1 MPSNS
6 PYTKGL
12 VQRAIDLERRL
23 ANEPVA
29 REEVLDLIEAGL
41 RAISVDTAEVHMK
54 MHSSSTPVRRRTGVA
69 LVEAATAVQKGV
81 SLLSRIDSQT
91 VKPFARLAGTVV
103 SADDFSSLINDDE
116 ISAID
121 PNDDDVHQA
130 QNAAALAAAEEWVQ
144 TAWGRLWIQMLVA
157 WTNGYGHSGSKP
169 WLDFLDEA
177 YNIGDETPKSRSW
190 LRRKFDE
197 VYERCV
203 QQPDLKKL
211 LLGNAGR
218 LPERPGRG
226 RKTIN
231 LYAKRDVQQVK
242 IWRCTGEKP
251 QGACDFAITPKIAK
265 QEGLLFPQEA
275 SEDDY
280 RRCPESVYCG
290 GLCRPQFA

>member
-1 MPSNS
+1 MPPNP

-29 REEVLDLIEAGL
+29 RKEVLDLIEAGL
-41 RAISVDTAEVHMK
+41 KALSVDTAEVHKK
-54 MHSSSTPVRRRTGVA
+54 MHSPSTPIRRRTGVA
-69 LVEAATAVQKGV
+69 LVEAASAVQKGV
-81 SLLSRIDSQT
+81 SLLRRIDSQT
-91 VKPFARLAGTVV
+91 VKPFARLAGSVV
-103 SADDFSSLINDDE
+103 SADDFSSLINDGE
-116 ISAID
+116 IGAID
-121 PNDDDVHQA
+121 LHDDDLYQA
-130 QNAAALAAAEEWVQ
+130 QNAAAMAAAEEWVQ
-144 TAWGRLWIQMLVA
+144 SAWGRLWIQILVA
-157 WTNGYGHSGSKP
+157 WTNGYGLSGSKP
-169 WLDFLDEA
+169 WLDFVEEV

-203 QQPDLKKL
+203 QQPDLKKML
-211 LLGNAGR
+211 VGNAGR

-231 LYAKRDVQQVK
+231 LYAQRDVQQVK
-242 IWRCTGEKP
+242 VWRCAGEKP
-251 QGACDFAITPKIAK
+251 QGPCDFAITPKIAK
-265 QEGLLFPQEA
+265 QEGFSFPQTA

-280 RRCPESVYCG
+280 RRCPESLYCG